1 MAKMSFGVRIDG
13 CWIERSQ
20 VAVVEL
26 MAWVKIS
33 IWERAFGVVLLDEG
47 V

>member
-1 MAKMSFGVRIDG
+1 MEG
-13 CWIERSQ
+13 CRIERSQ

-26 MAWVKIS
+26 MVWVKTS
-33 IWERAFGVVLLDEG
+33 IWERAFGVVLAEED